1 MIVPSGGVLTMAT
14 VSSLTRLL
22 EGLELRD
29 SIDIR
34 KGGFLIV
41 ERDLHDVKCCVP
53 FVDLPL
59 AAFKERMKVRGETGF
74 DEAKNRMRLIECF
87 CHGKVR
93 IFLLHRRRHPC
104 DQIKRQER

>member
-1 MIVPSGGVLTMAT
+1 MIVPSGGVLTIAT
-14 VSSLTRLL
+14 VSSLIRLL

-59 AAFKERMKVRGETGF
+59 AAFKERLKMGGKAGF
-74 DEAKNRMRLIECF
+74 NQAKNRMRLVE
-87 CHGKVR
+87 
-93 IFLLHRRRHPC
+93 
-104 DQIKRQER
+104 